1 MPKPLLGKAFSGW
14 NYFHKIFPI
23 FIISKNINT
32 LYRNMIHS
40 IEVSYVLSIDSFLS
54 LVADIYN
61 IPNISHKA
69 MDLFLR
75 DPDKTKPLNISS
87 LPKGLTRMVFYYNK
101 ENKST
106 IYLKITLDLQA
117 LIYGEYTIDLFTP
130 SYGTTLRLCYA
141 YAEAILKVFP
151 SLSGLTLNPE
161 KYIKHNIGATN
172 VSSEALPY
180 LILATTTDIEYT
192 LNFLVPEEEKEAT
205 LKCVKASYYNG
216 TKTVKDFNK
225 HVDGTKNY
233 NLYAENTLSSTKLYD
248 KGRYYEDKNLQISDQ
263 LRESAKNVLRYEY
276 SVRRNL
282 RDFITKNYNIPYKLI
297 SSPFFKSPVTLFDY
311 NACHKILQTIYDKEV
326 GLEDW
331 YADYQYKNII
341 NASALS
347 KHKKSVIL
355 KDIAPTL
362 SLARSIIPAIEKYVN
377 GYVHPK
383 SKKKIK
389 GSAATFKGYLND
401 IRSLNLQPYKVP
413 DRDKRTHIINP
424 MKSIIQNDVK
434 IKREYDIPPH
444 IKRNIDCLLQ
454 HVWLKELNR
463 PVLQKCELTKNA
475 S

>member
-1 MPKPLLGKAFSGW
+1 
-14 NYFHKIFPI
+14 
-23 FIISKNINT
+23 
-32 LYRNMIHS
+32 MIHT
-40 IEVSYVLSIDSFLS
+40 IEVSYVLSVDSFLS

-61 IPNISHKA
+61 ITNISHKA
-69 MDLFLR
+69 LDLFLR
-75 DPDKTKPLNISS
+75 DPSKAKPLKIPS
-87 LPKGLTRMVFYYNK
+87 LPKGLTHMVFYYNR
-101 ENKST
+101 ENKNT
-106 IYLKITLDLQA
+106 IHLKIVIDLQA
-117 LIYGEYTIDLFTP
+117 LIYGEYTVDLFTP

-141 YAEAILKVFP
+141 YAEAILTVFP
-151 SLSGLTLNPE
+151 SLSKLTLDTNI
-161 KYIKHNIGATN
+161 YTKHNIGATN
-172 VSSEALPY
+172 VSLVALPY
-180 LILATTTDIEYT
+180 LILAITTDIEYT
-192 LNFLVPEEEKEAT
+192 LNFLVPEKDKEAT
-205 LKCVKASYYNG
+205 LKCIKASYANG

-248 KGRYYEDKNLQISDQ
+248 KGRYYDDKNLPISEH

-276 SVRRNL
+276 SVKNNL
-282 RDFITKNYNIPYKLI
+282 KDFITKHYDIPTELI

-311 NACHKILQTIYDKEV
+311 NACHKILLTIYSKEV
-326 GLEDW
+326 GTEDW
-331 YADYQYKNII
+331 YADYQYTNII
-341 NASALS
+341 NSSALS

-362 SLARSIIPAIEKYVN
+362 SIARSIIPAIEKYVN

-383 SKKKIK
+383 SKRKIK
-389 GSAATFKGYLND
+389 GSATTFKGYLND

-434 IKREYDIPPH
+434 IKREYDIPLH

-454 HVWLKELNR
+454 HMWLKELKR
-463 PVLQKCELTKNA
+463 PVIQKYEITKNA